1 MQFSI
6 SPGFR
11 TADGPGAG
19 FAYTPEAQQ
28 DTSRCGRP
36 DSRQPSP
43 YGLMLR
49 SGTGKN

>member
-19 FAYTPEAQQ
+19 FA
-28 DTSRCGRP
+28 SRRKA
-36 DSRQPSP
+36 
-43 YGLMLR
+43 LMTA
-49 SGTGKN
+49 TGKVARFFIAVRIFFSNFAVG